1 MASQSSTQ
9 DIMKRSIKYI
19 TYAGALAGLLLTTS
33 CNDDFLE
40 RPPQDQI
47 SDATFWKSKEDLSK
61 ALNAVYSQLT
71 REGIIYDDGSTDNAY
86 AQYPWESTAT
96 IVSAGTINT
105 NSNAGWGYTGI
116 RRANQLIENAD
127 NIEMD
132 AELRERFKAEARFL
146 RTWFYWNMVLKFGDV
161 PLVTNTL
168 AAGEEDVARTPRK
181 DVVDFLLSEL
191 TAVAE
196 VLPVMYGGG
205 ESNEKGRV
213 TKGAALALKARILLN
228 EASPRFN
235 TGGDATKWKAV
246 ADAAQEVMALGY
258 SLFTVNAETGKDLE
272 DDYAKWVDFADA
284 EDERNFRL
292 GLRSYEKLFHQQYE
306 GNSEVILDRQFIMQV
321 DPQWNNTYLLPS
333 VLNGWSSVTP
343 TQNLVNAYGNYKT
356 GGPAN
361 VLTPEKRAELYL
373 NDDPAF
379 ANEYKNRD
387 PRFYASIMF
396 NGNPWNALEDGYTF
410 TWQIGGS
417 NNSQTGY
424 NFRKLVDPQ
433 ARRENIDSHANIILL
448 RYAEILLTYAEA
460 MNEFGGPD
468 ATVYAA
474 LNQIRERA
482 GMPAVDESVYNTK
495 ESLRE
500 LIRNERRVELALEG
514 QRYMDIRR
522 WEIAPQVMQTVYD
535 IRNRLVQARVWDDR
549 LYLMPV
555 PQAQIDLSDN
565 ILTQNTGY

>member
-1 MASQSSTQ
+1 
-9 DIMKRSIKYI
+9 MKRSIKYI

-205 ESNEKGRV
+205 DSNEKGRV

-235 TGGDATKWKAV
+235 TGGDATKWKAA

-361 VLTPEKRAELYL
+361 VPTPEKRAELYL

-396 NGNPWNALEDGYTF
+396 NGNPWSALEDGYTF

-474 LNQIRERA
+474 LNQVRERA

>member
-1 MASQSSTQ
+1 
-9 DIMKRSIKYI
+9 MKRSIKYL
-19 TYAGALAGLLLTTS
+19 TYTGALAGLLLTTA

-40 RPPQDQI
+40 RPPQNQI
-47 SDATFWKSKEDLSK
+47 SDATFWKSKDDLSK

-71 REGIIYDDGSTDNAY
+71 REEIIYDDGSTDNAY
-86 AQYPWESTAT
+86 AQYPWESVAT
-96 IVSAGTINT
+96 VVSAGTINT

-116 RRANQLIENAD
+116 RRANQLLENAD

-146 RTWFYWNMVLKFGDV
+146 RTWFYWDMVLRFGDV
-161 PLVTNTL
+161 PLVTSTL
-168 AAGEEDVARTPRK
+168 GAGEEDVPRTPRAE
-181 DVVDFLLSEL
+181 VVNFLLTEL
-191 TAVAE
+191 TQIAE
-196 VLPVMYGGG
+196 TLPVAYGGG
-205 ESNEKGRV
+205 DSNERGRV

-235 TGGDATKWKAV
+235 TGDANKWKAA
-246 ADAAQEVMALGY
+246 ADAAQEVMGLGY
-258 SLFTVNAETGKDLE
+258 TLFRVNEETGKDLE
-272 DDYAKWVDFADA
+272 DDYAAWVDFADS
-284 EDERNFRL
+284 EDEKIFRL

-321 DPQWNNTYLLPS
+321 DPQWNNTYLPPS
-333 VLNGWSSVTP
+333 MLNGWSSVTP

-361 VLTPEKRAELYL
+361 ILDPQVRADLYL
-373 NDDPAF
+373 SENPAF
-379 ANEYKNRD
+379 ANEYRNRD

-396 NGNPWNALEDGYTF
+396 NGNPWNALEDGFKF

-433 ARRENIDSHANIILL
+433 AHRENIDNHANIILL
-448 RYAEILLTYAEA
+448 RYAEVLLSYAEA
-460 MNEFGGPD
+460 MNEYSGPD

-474 LNQIRERA
+474 LNEVRERA
-482 GMPAVDESVYNTK
+482 GMPPVDEAVYNSK

-500 LIRNERRVELALEG
+500 LIRNERRIELALEG

-522 WEIAPQVMQTVYD
+522 WEIAPEVMESIHD
-535 IRNRLVQARVWDDR
+535 IRNKLVQARTWYDK

-555 PQAQIDLSDN
+555 PQSQIDLSDQV
-565 ILTQNTGY
+565 LTQNPGY

>member
-1 MASQSSTQ
+1 
-9 DIMKRSIKYI
+9 MKRSIKYI

-47 SDATFWKSKEDLSK
+47 SDATFWKSKDDLSK

-71 REGIIYDDGSTDNAY
+71 REGIIYDDGSSDNAY

-161 PLVTNTL
+161 PLVTSTL

-205 ESNEKGRV
+205 DSNEKGRV

-235 TGGDATKWKAV
+235 TGGDATKWKAA
-246 ADAAQEVMALGY
+246 ADAAQEVMSLGY
-258 SLFTVNAETGKDLE
+258 SLFKVNEESGKDLE

-292 GLRSYEKLFHQQYE
+292 GLRSYEKLFQQQYE

-321 DPQWNNTYLLPS
+321 DPQWHNTYLLPS

-343 TQNLVNAYGNYKT
+343 TQDLVNAYGNYKT

-361 VLTPEKRAELYL
+361 ILTPEKRAELYL

-387 PRFYASIMF
+387 PRFYASILF
-396 NGNPWNALEDGYTF
+396 NGNPWNALEDGYAF

-433 ARRENIDSHANIILL
+433 SRRENIESHANIILL

-522 WEIAPQVMQTVYD
+522 WEIAPQVMQTIYD

-565 ILTQNTGY
+565 VLTQNTGY

>member
-1 MASQSSTQ
+1 
-9 DIMKRSIKYI
+9 MKRSIKYL
-19 TYAGALAGLLLTTS
+19 TYTGALAGLLLTTA

-40 RPPQDQI
+40 RPPQNQI
-47 SDATFWKSKEDLSK
+47 SDATFWKTKDDLSK

-71 REGIIYDDGSTDNAY
+71 REDIIYDDGSTDNAY

-96 IVSAGTINT
+96 VVSAGTINT

-116 RRANQLIENAD
+116 RRANQLLENAD
-127 NIEMD
+127 KIEMD
-132 AELRERFKAEARFL
+132 ADLRERFKAEARFL
-146 RTWFYWNMVLKFGDV
+146 RAWFYWDMVVRFGDV
-161 PLVTNTL
+161 PLVTSTL
-168 AAGEEDVARTPRK
+168 GAGEEDVPRTPRT
-181 DVVDFLLSEL
+181 DVVNFLLAELSEI
-191 TAVAE
+191 AE
-196 VLPVMYGGG
+196 TLPVVYGGG
-205 ESNEKGRV
+205 DSSEKGRV

-235 TGGDATKWKAV
+235 AGDASKWKAA
-246 ADAAQEVMALGY
+246 ADAAQEVMGLGY
-258 SLFTVNAETGKDLE
+258 TLFKVNEETDKDLE
-272 DDYAKWVDFADA
+272 DNYATWVDFAGE
-284 EDERNFRL
+284 EDEKRFRL
-292 GLRSYEKLFHQQYE
+292 GLRSYEKLFQQQYE
-306 GNSEVILDRQFIMQV
+306 GNSEVILDHQFIMQV
-321 DPQWNNTYLLPS
+321 DPQWNNTYLPPS

-343 TQNLVNAYGNYKT
+343 TQDLVNAYSNFKT

-361 VLTPEKRAELYL
+361 ILDPQVRADLYL
-373 NDDPAF
+373 SEDPAF

-396 NGNPWNALEDGYTF
+396 NGNPWNALEDDYTF

-433 ARRENIDSHANIILL
+433 AHRENIANHANIILL
-448 RYAEILLTYAEA
+448 RYAEVLLSYAEA
-460 MNEFGGPD
+460 MNEYSGPD

-474 LNQIRERA
+474 LNEVRQRA
-482 GMPAVDESVYNTK
+482 GMPPVDEAVYNSK

-500 LIRNERRVELALEG
+500 LIRNERRIELALEG

-522 WEIAPQVMQTVYD
+522 WEIAPEVMGTIYD
-535 IRNRLVQARVWDDR
+535 IRNKLVQTRTWYDK

-555 PQAQIDLSDN
+555 PQSQIDLSDQ
-565 ILTQNTGY
+565 ILTQNPGY